1 MKKILRTENLWNN
14 KKMRLIL
21 AAVAVIAV
29 ILGCLTVPSGEVSEA
44 AGKKLKVSC
53 KKTVAVNCTTTI
65 KTNVKAKFQSSDK
78 KTATVNSKGIVKG
91 KKAGKV
97 KITVTSKTNKKDQK
111 TVTITVKNQLVITA
125 PAGSKAELYV
135 GETMKIKANLPSA
148 FKSSDTS
155 VATVSSSGKVAGKKA
170 GTAKITVTSKSNKK
184 WKKTVTITV
193 KEKPEE
199 KTETTTENKTTE
211 SKTTEATT
219 ENITTENNTAENN
232 TTEKNTTEDKTTENT
247 TTEEQPKPENK
258 TLVGIEANYGT
269 NKIPYVL
276 TANADYVFYSA
287 GIDLTL
293 LYNDGSKEK
302 LPIHQRCNI
311 QETRIREED
320 VDYGKVITY
329 EVEYKG
335 FTDEMIV
342 EYIKTD
348 EKYPLNIFVEE
359 TGYKKEPGTE
369 LSPEDYT
376 VLVTYSDG
384 SGEYVD
390 NSKCNYAYMGETE
403 THEYEYMIGYDYYF
417 TDSKGNE
424 LYVFQFY
431 YLYLPHK

>member
-21 AAVAVIAV
+21 TAVAVIAV

-44 AGKKLKVSC
+44 AGKKLKISC

-78 KTATVNSKGIVKG
+78 KIATVNSKGIVKG

-97 KITVTSKTNKKDQK
+97 KITVTSKTNKKDKK

-135 GETMKIKANLPSA
+135 GETMKIKTNLPSA
-148 FKSSDTS
+148 FKSSDTN
-155 VATVSSSGKVAGKKA
+155 VATVNSNGKVAAKKA
-170 GTAKITVTSKSNKK
+170 GTAKITVTSKNNKK

-199 KTETTTENKTTE
+199 KTE
-211 SKTTEATT
+211 AAT
-219 ENITTENNTAENN
+219 ENITTESNTAENN
-232 TTEKNTTEDKTTENT
+232 TTENN
-247 TTEEQPKPENK
+247 TTEEQLKPENK

-269 NKIPYVL
+269 NKIPYV
-276 TANADYVFYSA
+276 TTSNADYLFYRM
-287 GIDLTL
+287 GVDLTL

-302 LPIHQRCNI
+302 LPINERVDI
-311 QETRIREED
+311 QVTEINEED
-320 VDYGKVITY
+320 VDYGKIITY

-335 FTDEMIV
+335 FTNEMII

-348 EKYPLNIFVEE
+348 DKYMLDITVEE
-359 TGYKKEPGTE
+359 AGYKKELGTE

-376 VLVTYSDG
+376 VYVAYSDG
-384 SGEYVD
+384 TGEYIED
-390 NSKCNYAYMGETE
+390 KSKCNYAYMGETE
-403 THEYEYMIGYDYYF
+403 THEYEYIIGYNYYF
-417 TDSKGNE
+417 TDSQGND
-424 LYVFQFY
+424 LYVFRFGY
-431 YLYLPHK
+431 FSIPHK

>member
-21 AAVAVIAV
+21 TAVAVIAV

-78 KTATVNSKGIVKG
+78 KIATVNSKGIVKG

-97 KITVTSKTNKKDQK
+97 KITVTSKTNKKNQK
-111 TVTITVKNQLVITA
+111 TVIITVKNQLVITA

-135 GETMKIKANLPSA
+135 GETTKIKANLPSA
-148 FKSSDTS
+148 FKSSDTN
-155 VATVSSSGKVAGKKA
+155 VATVSSNGKVAAKKA
-170 GTAKITVTSKSNKK
+170 GTVKITVTSKNNKK

-199 KTETTTENKTTE
+199 KTEATTENRTTE

-219 ENITTENNTAENN
+219 ENITTESNTAENN
-232 TTEKNTTEDKTTENT
+232 KTEDKTTEDT

-269 NKIPYVL
+269 NKIPYV
-276 TANADYVFYSA
+276 TTSNADYLFHEMGV
-287 GIDLTL
+287 DLTL

-302 LPIHQRCNI
+302 LPINERIDI
-311 QETRIREED
+311 QVVKINEED
-320 VDYGKVITY
+320 VDYGKIITY
-329 EVEYKG
+329 DVKYKG
-335 FTDEMIV
+335 FTNEMIV

-348 EKYPLNIFVEE
+348 EKYPLNIFAEE

-369 LSPEDYT
+369 LLPEDYT
-376 VLVTYSDG
+376 VLVTYSDETV
-384 SGEYVD
+384 EYVD
-390 NSKCNYAYMGETE
+390 NSKCIYSYIGETE
-403 THEYEYMIGYDYYF
+403 THKYEYMIGYDYYF

-424 LYVFQFY
+424 LYVFQFD